1 MFPWIFRLSTTPPS
15 MSYPST
21 PADLTDIDF
30 ETLCIANEFTYS
42 ILSNAFYYLV
52 FLYLF
57 FFANSRPND
66 TTLLLTTTLYKSLRY
81 PTLVL
86 YIHVSFSHFCNE
98 FPSSLWA
105 SSSGVNVY
113 LSYASFFA
121 TSSIIIAFLGPS
133 FWALLEREKRP
144 FGQRRRQHQNVESL
158 RGGCELTL
166 CSVLD

>member
-1 MFPWIFRLSTTPPS
+1 MHSERIYVFHFEQRLLLLPS
-15 MSYPST
+15 LP
-21 PADLTDIDF
+21 ICF
-30 ETLCIANEFTYS
+30 F
-42 ILSNAFYYLV
+42 
-52 FLYLF
+52 F

-86 YIHVSFSHFCNE
+86 YIHVSFSHLCNE

-105 SSSGVNVY
+105 SSSGVNFY

-121 TSSIIIAFLGPS
+121 TSSIIVAFLGPS

-144 FGQRRRQHQNVESL
+144 LGQRRQHQKVESL
-158 RGGCELTL
+158 RGGCEPTF
-166 CSVLD
+166 CSRISHYLSVCAAMINQSVCYSLRCILSTFT